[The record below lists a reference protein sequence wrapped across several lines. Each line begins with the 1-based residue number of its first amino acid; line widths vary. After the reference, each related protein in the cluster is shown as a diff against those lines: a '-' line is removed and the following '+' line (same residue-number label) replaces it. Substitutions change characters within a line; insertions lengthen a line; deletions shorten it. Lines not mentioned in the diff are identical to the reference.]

1 MFIDVTIDLYN
12 YHEEIVDF
20 VKDMSQQDFLNEFS
34 DKIPQVDGE
43 AIKNALSNPDALR
56 NDYFDAL
63 VLDTTK
69 TEKREIIHYLLNR
82 YSKGDKDAISFIT
95 ELINLAGDNNIEIC
109 GNTQRISQETVD
121 SIINTMI
128 GKLREAVDEQAKAS

>member
-34 DKIPQVDGE
+34 DKIPQVDDE

-82 YSKGDKDAISFIT
+82 YNKGDKDAISFIT

>member
-34 DKIPQVDGE
+34 DKIPQVDDE